1 MVNNIKKMFS
11 MLKEREIRTKILRRV
26 ENISTDKLDDIWD
39 FLRKIEKK
47 SSEKKE
53 ILSYA
58 GCWKNLDKNLI
69 DDLTINLGIQR
80 LQQKYQQKNL
90 LNYK

>member
-1 MVNNIKKMFS
+1 

-26 ENISTDKLDDIWD
+26 EKISNDKLDDIWE
-39 FLRKIEKK
+39 FLRKIENNNRKK
-47 SSEKKE
+47 ID

-69 DDLTINLGIQR
+69 DDLTINLGTKR
-80 LQQKYQQKNL
+80 LKEDKER
-90 LNYK
+90 K